1 MHVREQVESDRGKCL
16 DKVCPYVGVSVDGG
30 DRSEVDCS
38 ERFYAKYG
46 KTTVLVSSQQFRMN
60 LNQTTWC
67 IRHDLCLHEAV
78 TSIVV
83 SLIPA

>member
-1 MHVREQVESDRGKCL
+1 MREQVESDRGKCL
-16 DKVCPYVGVSVDGG
+16 DNVCPYVGISVDGG

-67 IRHDLCLHEAV
+67 IRHDLYICIVDA
-78 TSIVV
+78 SIVV
-83 SLIPA
+83 RFILA